1 MHPVRSQLLSSYSI
15 NDQVNMHQV
24 GGHEFKIACQYE
36 YLQSYVRAQFW
47 YQTAAKKGHSH
58 AQNNLA
64 VMYALGRVEDAAPID
79 ALSWLLKAAEQGDV
93 KAESNLNC
101 LQISQDALGKQ
112 SFVI

>member
-1 MHPVRSQLLSSYSI
+1 MHPVYSQLLSSYSI
-15 NDQVNMHQV
+15 NDQVNMPQV

-36 YLQSYVRAQFW
+36 YQQSYVRAQFW
-47 YQTAAKKGHSH
+47 YQMVAKKGHSQ

-64 VMYALGRVEDAAPID
+64 VMYALGRVEDAAPLD
-79 ALSWLLKAAEQGDV
+79 ALDWLLKAAAQGDV

-101 LQISQDALGKQ
+101 LQISNETLGKQ